1 MFLLDTDTSSYVMK
15 RLDKALVEKIKGFA
29 PGELKVSAI
38 TAFELEYGARR
49 SQRYEHFTR
58 VIHAF
63 LENVEVLPFT
73 SEAGCEAGAIRAT
86 LAALGNLIGAYDL
99 LIAGHAR
106 ALKATLV
113 TNNVGEFSRVDDL
126 AIENWAAQP
135 MTPAV
140 LHPLL
145 IRPGR

>member
-1 MFLLDTDTSSYVMK
+1 M
-15 RLDKALVEKIKGFA
+15 
-29 PGELKVSAI
+29 KVSVI

-49 SQRYEHFTR
+49 SQRHEHLTR

-63 LENVEVLPFT
+63 LDNVEVLAFT
-73 SEAGCEAGAIRAT
+73 MAAGREAGAIRAD

-106 ALKATLV
+106 ALGATLV

-126 AIENWAAQP
+126 SIENWATSP
-135 MTPAV
+135 
-140 LHPLL
+140 
-145 IRPGR
+145 